1 MVYIEGT
8 KADTYRSSAAMGSS
22 CQELSNGLLLDKVG
36 YTVLKTDNFV
46 SWHDLENSLYVRKL
60 TDAQQS
66 AINHYR
72 AKYSLSSE
80 LYFIVLSTG
89 EENLNPL
96 TKEPDPTQ
104 YTLKGNVARK
114 ILEAYNKH
122 RYDFSGEE
130 KNSFEFLNNF
140 VHKYL
145 ENKKLEI
152 PHPQLPSYQIKFTVD
167 KVYLWSIPHTET
179 KPLRINK
186 RGSRGR
192 GKRK

>member
-1 MVYIEGT
+1 MAFIENG
-8 KADTYRSSAAMGSS
+8 KYQSSAAMGSS
-22 CQELSNGLLLDKVG
+22 VQELSNGLLIDKIG
-36 YTVLKTDNFV
+36 YTVLKSGEFV
-46 SWHDLENSLYVRKL
+46 SWHDLENSLYVRSL
-60 TDAQQS
+60 TSAQQN
-66 AINHYR
+66 AINHYK

-89 EENLNPL
+89 EENINPQ
-96 TKEPDPTQ
+96 TNETDPTQ
-104 YTLKGNVARK
+104 YTIKGNVARK
-114 ILEAYNKH
+114 ILEAYRQH
-122 RYDFSGEE
+122 RYDFNGEE

-140 VHKYL
+140 VHNYL

-152 PHPQLPSYQIKFTVD
+152 PHPQLPSHQIKFTVD